1 MCKIHKK
8 VFIIEHLTQLG
19 YTITVMK
26 EFTWKNKKVLLIC
39 RETYCKPL
47 WFLAES
53 LKKDNDVAAFFIM
66 SSESSFNKCYYNEHT
81 YYQFKKLD
89 GIQIYDVKDIC
100 NEFID
105 RMDSWRKKTGVRR
118 GVKKAVGGSA
128 PLLPKDGP
136 MDMDYLN
143 MIERDYCHFKPL
155 NLQLM
160 ASQENTRHYHFR
172 IYWSLTSYEENCLW
186 LELNYKKII
195 GIFNEFKPDIILD
208 MDNAELQR
216 TVLAEVACKYQVPAL
231 TIEYSKFGY
240 YKYPSFQNSYGIDDY
255 IRYMY
260 EENLKK
266 SDEDL
271 KESIDYIMDYRAKN
285 SIMNQEFS
293 GSVTN
298 KYERDSLIW
307 IARVMRGK
315 WNYFFDQD
323 ITAGNLKQKKK
334 SRMLYAPS
342 LPYLRHY
349 LETEL
354 NKRMLYGKNRYF
366 EPPIEGE
373 DYVYMPLH
381 LIPESS
387 VFVKAS
393 YYVDE
398 LNLIEQVSKSLP
410 IGWKLY
416 VKEHQAMLG
425 ERALSFYEKAAEL
438 HNVRVV
444 QVNHYKDPK
453 PWILNAKGIV
463 TITGTAAYESAL
475 LGKRS
480 IIFGEVPFSL
490 IEGITLI
497 SDFSKLPAALKDF
510 DRPVDDEE
518 LKRMTHSAAAY
529 IETVKQAGEPVK
541 IFELMDQAEEIFAG
555 KKERDAAFDEMLD
568 VLVDFFE
575 KGYRNYLKWHE
586 KDQRHNNN
594 IQG

>member
-1 MCKIHKK
+1 MKK
-8 VFIIEHLTQLG
+8 FS
-19 YTITVMK
+19 
-26 EFTWKNKKVLLIC
+26 WKNKKILLVC

-53 LKKDNDVAAFFIM
+53 LKEDNDVAAFFIM
-66 SSESSFNKCYYNEHT
+66 SSECSFNKCYYNEHT

-89 GIQIYDVKDIC
+89 GIKIYDVKDIC
-100 NEFID
+100 DEFID
-105 RMDSWRKKTGVRR
+105 RMDKWRSRYGIKR
-118 GVKKAVGGSA
+118 GVKKAVGGAA
-128 PLLPKDGP
+128 PLTSDKGP
-136 MDMDYLN
+136 YDMEYLE
-143 MIERDYCHFKPL
+143 MIERDFCHFKGL

-172 IYWSLTSYEENCLW
+172 YYWSLTSYEENCLW

-195 GIFNEFKPDIILD
+195 SIFEEWKPDIILD

-216 TVLAEVACKYQVPAL
+216 TVLAEVAHRYGTCAM
-231 TIEYSKFGY
+231 TIEYSKYGY
-240 YKYPSFQNSYGIDDY
+240 YKYPSFQNSYGIDPY
-255 IRYMY
+255 IRKMY
-260 EENLKK
+260 EDNLAKT
-266 SDEDL
+266 DEEL
-271 KESIDYIMDYRAKN
+271 AEAIAYIEKYRSES
-285 SIMNQEFS
+285 SIMNKEFS

-315 WNYFFDQD
+315 WNYFWDQD
-323 ITAGNLKQKKK
+323 ITAKNLARKKK

-349 LETEL
+349 LQTEL
-354 NKRMLYGKNRYF
+354 NKRMLFGKNRYF
-366 EPPIEGE
+366 EPPVEGE

-410 IGWKLY
+410 IGVKLY

-425 ERALSFYEKAAEL
+425 ERDLSFYERAAQL

-444 QVNHYKDPK
+444 QVNYYKDPK
-453 PWILNAKGIV
+453 PWILKAKGVV
-463 TITGTAAYESAL
+463 TITGTAAYEAAL
-475 LGKRS
+475 LGKLS
-480 IIFGEVPFSL
+480 VVFGEVPFSM
-490 IEGITLI
+490 IHRIPRVPA
-497 SDFSKLPAALKDF
+497 FSQLPGALRNF
-510 DRPVDDEE
+510 MVPVPQEE
-518 LKRMTHSAAAY
+518 LTWMTHSAAAS

-541 IFELMDQAEEIFAG
+541 IFELMDGAEEIFVG
-555 KKERDAAFDEMLD
+555 RRERTKEFDDELD

-575 KGYRNYLKWHE
+575 KGYERFRL
-586 KDQRHNNN
+586 